1 MKCKKQLIILV
12 IAMIFCSL
20 ATASVTTAYAEKS
33 KQTNIEKMTQK
44 EMQSTITDLIDA
56 AINHKN
62 NKIVEYKDLFTEDAL
77 KQFRKNIVSKE
88 IINGDIS
95 EKAIDIVTPDNSD
108 TFDTVLMCNIRLT
121 NNSNQYNNICM
132 FEFHINKDGKIYGCN
147 VWTY

>member
-1 MKCKKQLIILV
+1 MKFKKQWIVLI

-20 ATASVTTAYAEKS
+20 ATLSVTTAYAEKS

-44 EMQSTITDLIDA
+44 EMQSTITDIIDA

-77 KQFRKNIVSKE
+77 KQFRKNVVSKE

-108 TFDTVLMCNIRLT
+108 TFDTVLMCNIRIT
-121 NNSNQYNNICM
+121 NNSNQYNNIYM